1 MSEEQDEVLF
11 CYNHPQRET
20 ALRCNRC
27 ERPICS
33 ECAVLTPTGYRC
45 KECIRGQQKIFDTA
59 RQSDYIAAILI
70 AGIFSFAGAYFT
82 GLIGFLTLFLAP
94 FLGGVTAEVIR
105 RAVQKRRAK
114 LMFQLSTAA
123 AVVGSLAA
131 ILFGFFGA
139 GTFSLLWQGL
149 FAFLFASTLYYRLSG
164 IQINR

>member
-1 MSEEQDEVLF
+1 MSDEQHEVVF
-11 CYNHPQRET
+11 CANHPQRET

-27 ERPICS
+27 DKPICS

-45 KECIRGQQKIFDTA
+45 KECIRGQQKTFDTA
-59 RQSDYIAAILI
+59 QQVDYAAAILI
-70 AGIFSFAGAYFT
+70 AGIFAFIGAYFT
-82 GLIGFLTLFLAP
+82 GLIGFLTIFLAP

-105 RAVQKRRAK
+105 RAVRKRRSR
-114 LMFQLSTAA
+114 LLFQLSTAA
-123 AVVGSLAA
+123 AVTGSAAA

-139 GTFSLLWQGL
+139 GTFSLIWQGL